1 MNNHFI
7 KAKYPTYNSY
17 EKCYCIKDI
26 YKNTE
31 PYDNLFS
38 FHWNNSLFKNKD
50 DAYRELILYVYFEWN
65 YNNYEDI
72 KNISINP
79 VTDKDITNL
88 NKFLEWHLREFGFS
102 WKISEM
108 QILFNMEESKQ

>member
-7 KAKYPTYNSY
+7 KAKCPTYNSY